1 MELRAAEG
9 SGAERLGGPG
19 LAGRAETSVEGRRT
33 CAFDILEVSLRCG
46 AAPEGAGPSRLRLRP
61 VPGEPASPEAVSE
74 AGPGLGSGA
83 ASPGVT
89 VPTALTALST
99 PWSEVWPTGGAW
111 KEASRAVSGGCV
123 RVRGRGEGWR
133 GRRPGR
139 GTVGPGAG
147 GARSG
152 SVEGGSGEPSPHPS
166 PITSAGKVVR
176 SRVGF

>member
-1 MELRAAEG
+1 MRLPLYPRESVGDEFSNLG
-9 SGAERLGGPG
+9 SNPNSIMGNYEAFVKLFYF
-19 LAGRAETSVEGRRT
+19 AGSTTPFV
-33 CAFDILEVSLRCG
+33 
-46 AAPEGAGPSRLRLRP
+46 
-61 VPGEPASPEAVSE
+61 PASPEAVSG

-89 VPTALTALST
+89 VPTALTAPST

-111 KEASRAVSGGCV
+111 KEASRAVSGGCA
-123 RVRGRGEGWR
+123 RVRGRGERWR

-139 GTVGPGAG
+139 GTVGPGSG

-152 SVEGGSGEPSPHPS
+152 SVEGGSGEPSPPPS
-166 PITSAGKVVR
+166 PIPSSGKVVR